1 MTVLCFSE
9 WNIRLRLN
17 IVSEGTMEY
26 KSHSDCMPGKFLR
39 SVMSVQYTKWHRRL
53 CKERLTSKYYLNAE
67 EACQIKVRVPL
78 NQKSLGNRICLK

>member
-1 MTVLCFSE
+1 MDPIYNRNRKENKVFKMTVLCFSE

-39 SVMSVQYTKWHRRL
+39 GVTSVQYT
-53 CKERLTSKYYLNAE
+53 NG
-67 EACQIKVRVPL
+67 I
-78 NQKSLGNRICLK
+78 GNSVKKD